1 MLYIDHSATKIRGI
15 HLQLSFTVKNEKEKK
30 EKKSDFR
37 KKSV

>member
-15 HLQLSFTVKNEKEKK
+15 HLWLSFTVKNEKRKK
-30 EKKSDFR
+30 KKSDFR